1 MEYGR
6 NAVGVPE
13 CFMRL
18 EPRKLEPPSS
28 VAAVDTV
35 FLVHLIEKV
44 IDAVTL
50 LVPEGSMLPKSR
62 MPGGVVTLHLPTT
75 VADRLTVFEPAAC
88 AAIPGRATQMKSAA
102 RKHAFMPRILPQRV
116 TGLR

>member
-1 MEYGR
+1 
-6 NAVGVPE
+6 
-13 CFMRL
+13 MRF

-35 FLVHLIEKV
+35 FFVHLMAKV
-44 IDAVTL
+44 VDAATL

-75 VADRLTVFEPAAC
+75 VADRLTVFEPAAWTD
-88 AAIPGRATQMKSAA
+88 IPGWSAKMKSAA
-102 RKHAFMPRILPQRV
+102 RKHAFMPRILPQ
-116 TGLR
+116 GELR